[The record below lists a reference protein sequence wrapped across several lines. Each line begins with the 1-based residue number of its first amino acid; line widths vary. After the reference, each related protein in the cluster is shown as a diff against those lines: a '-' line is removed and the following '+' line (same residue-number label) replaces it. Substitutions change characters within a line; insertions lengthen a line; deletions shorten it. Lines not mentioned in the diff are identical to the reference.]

1 MSAQSSTPAL
11 NDLLNRLSRSW
22 LQYIGEAWPW
32 APSENSDRLDAL
44 QALVRRQHFAAERL
58 ASLLTARRAH
68 ITLRNYPF
76 DGSNLNY
83 VTLDFVKPRLEA
95 DEQAII
101 AELKA
106 AVHGV
111 EHDPEAL
118 RLIEQLTA
126 DEEQTL
132 SELSAL

>member
-1 MSAQSSTPAL
+1 MSTQSSTPTL

-32 APSENSDRLDAL
+32 ASSERAERLDKF
-44 QALVRRQHFAAERL
+44 QALVRRQKFAAERL
-58 ASLLTARRAH
+58 AELLTSRDAVLA
-68 ITLRNYPF
+68 LRNYPF
-76 DGSNLNY
+76 DGSTVNY

-95 DEQAII
+95 DEKAII

-106 AVHGV
+106 AVYGIQD
-111 EHDPEAL
+111 DPEAL